1 MEFQLIWKNSFTPF
15 WTNSVLHYLCS
26 QCLSFYIIWLDDR
39 YFTARC
45 SWCHASGQC
54 FTARCSW
61 CHASE
66 QCFTSAELCFISEW
80 LPFHITWQQAW
91 HNLVNIVSA
100 TQSISHYLVNTV
112 SVTQHFTLSGEH
124 CQCNTAFHTIWWTLS
139 VQHRAFHTIWWTLS
153 VQHRAFHTIWW
164 TLSVKQSISHYL
176 MNTVSVTEHFTLS
189 DEHCQCNTVCHKV
202 SPVHVLPEQCSAA
215 SCECCT
221 TLSSMKN
228 VLQHPV
234 NVTSHCL
241 SSMKRVPQHPVNV
254 TPHCLIE
261 FHEQSSTASCE
272 CYITLSDWV
281 PWTEFHSILWMLH
294 HTVWL
299 SSVNTVPQHPV
310 NVTSHCLSSMKRVP
324 HHVMIKAPHWTEF
337 YFVAD

>member
-1 MEFQLIWKNSFTPF
+1 
-15 WTNSVLHYLCS
+15 
-26 QCLSFYIIWLDDR
+26 
-39 YFTARC
+39 
-45 SWCHASGQC
+45 
-54 FTARCSW
+54 
-61 CHASE
+61 
-66 QCFTSAELCFISEW
+66 
-80 LPFHITWQQAW
+80 
-91 HNLVNIVSA
+91 
-100 TQSISHYLVNTV
+100 
-112 SVTQHFTLSGEH
+112 
-124 CQCNTAFHTIWWTLS
+124 
-139 VQHRAFHTIWWTLS
+139 
-153 VQHRAFHTIWW
+153 
-164 TLSVKQSISHYL
+164 